1 MVTSVKKKNKK
12 KKDFAGGIMDRDP
25 PSNTEDMHSI
35 PGSTCC
41 KATETVCHNLEPML
55 YNPQGATATGP
66 VLPTAHAPQ

>member
-1 MVTSVKKKNKK
+1 MLKKKFK

>member
-1 MVTSVKKKNKK
+1 
-12 KKDFAGGIMDRDP
+12 MDRDP
-25 PSNTEDMHSI
+25 SSNTEDMHSI

-41 KATETVCHNLEPML
+41 KATETVCHNLEPVL